1 MKRSGRL
8 QAKDQINYA
17 QFHKTGD
24 KELSKVIEDLS
35 SLAISSVQIKE
46 PDTMTSETKSMS
58 IDYKIL
64 DAEIA
69 DFIDEHQ
76 ITPTSSLKSLEKNV
90 SKLENLRN
98 NHRSLFYHLQ
108 ESSDQAELPF
118 TKEFNQTQKNAKKLL
133 IDMNNAISSREEV
146 LSQQDLRIVN
156 DIKSSIRSQKS
167 SLKSE
172 ISIDLSKLSDAEIT
186 KRNTNVCH
194 LERHLT
200 DLDSKITQLIQHD
213 GEEQRE
219 GYDILLY
226 QFQTYKEK
234 SDSEI
239 NKREVEKHKLM
250 LESKLKIQLKKFGG
264 YDSAF
269 DIFTFQDKFEKF
281 HLRTTPKHLLP
292 DLLKINYLESTAL
305 SLVKDSND
313 IDEIWKR
320 LKKSFGDP
328 QVMLTKKLQQ
338 FDKLNVSMKSKSH
351 EKTIEALGE
360 LISLIKDTMKLAKQH
375 NVEGRL
381 YYSNSLE
388 RICKLIGEHRQ
399 TR

>member
-35 SLAISSVQIKE
+35 SLAISSAQIKE

-133 IDMNNAISSREEV
+133 VDMNNAISSREEV

-156 DIKSSIRSQKS
+156 DIKSSIKSQKS

-186 KRNTNVCH
+186 KRSTNVCH

-200 DLDSKITQLIQHD
+200 DLDSKITQLIQH
-213 GEEQRE
+213 
-219 GYDILLY
+219 
-226 QFQTYKEK
+226 
-234 SDSEI
+234 
-239 NKREVEKHKLM
+239 
-250 LESKLKIQLKKFGG
+250 ESNLKIQLKKFGG